1 VADRQLEP
9 SQVAGLLVREMVHTR
24 KTPVVLSVAEVQA
37 PVEGYQT
44 LSTAGNQVSVAVQ
57 QGHAAY
63 RGNHHRAAAAQ
74 KHQK

>member
-1 VADRQLEP
+1 
-9 SQVAGLLVREMVHTR
+9 
-24 KTPVVLSVAEVQA
+24 VVLSVAEVQA
-37 PVEGYQT
+37 PEEGYQA